1 LLVGAFKNQ
10 VRKKVNKTI
19 IGWKIIIKIIF
30 FLWEN
35 LLDLELLSDIF
46 KKFKKKMYIL
56 NFLKKVQS
64 QQEKNIR
71 ESFFDF

>member
-1 LLVGAFKNQ
+1 MGAFKNQ

-46 KKFKKKMYIL
+46 KKFKKKKCIY
-56 NFLKKVQS
+56 
-64 QQEKNIR
+64 
-71 ESFFDF
+71 

>member
-1 LLVGAFKNQ
+1 MGAFKNQ

-46 KKFKKKMYIL
+46 KKFKKKNVYIK
-56 NFLKKVQS
+56 FLKKS
-64 QQEKNIR
+64 TIATRKK
-71 ESFFDF
+71 